1 MCAGAGAAYYVQWH
15 LTIKASISAHGN
27 LATSLSNAYQKF
39 DASFVLSPSSVNSN
53 KIADQN
59 NLFVK

>member
-27 LATSLSNAYQKF
+27 LATSLSNADQKV
-39 DASFVLSPSSVNSN
+39 DASF
-53 KIADQN
+53 ITQQC
-59 NLFVK
+59 